1 MVVLQMLLPTE
12 PSPQLPYRI
21 VVMLFFFFLAS
32 EETGIHVKT
41 YLPLTAA
48 KQK

>member
-21 VVMLFFFFLAS
+21 VVMLFFFFFLQVKKLAFML
-32 EETGIHVKT
+32 K
-41 YLPLTAA
+41 LTCH
-48 KQK
+48 